1 VLKGADEGLGVERVV
16 SRDGARLARGGEGRV
31 GEELDEVF
39 DDEVLAL
46 EESAGW
52 VGVRVYG
59 CQCTEKVSR
68 VKVEARL
75 PRAVLDVFW
84 VRIDA
89 VSGLALLMAGKR
101 CRRDHCQQRSRH
113 GMVWWVVGGV

>member
-1 VLKGADEGLGVERVV
+1 MRGLGSNECCVATAPDLREAGKAESERSSMKSLTMKSLLWAGQWGVAV
-16 SRDGARLARGGEGRV
+16 S
-31 GEELDEVF
+31 
-39 DDEVLAL
+39 
-46 EESAGW
+46 
-52 VGVRVYG
+52 VRV

-89 VSGLALLMAGKR
+89 VSGLALLMAG
-101 CRRDHCQQRSRH
+101 RDVGGITASSGHVMAWS
-113 GMVWWVVGGV
+113 GGWWVVYSV

>member
-1 VLKGADEGLGVERVV
+1 VFKGADEGLGVERVMCC
-16 SRDGARLARGGEGRV
+16 DGARLARGGEGRV

-52 VGVRVYG
+52 VGARVYG

-89 VSGLALLMAGKR
+89 VSGLALLMAG
-101 CRRDHCQQRSRH
+101 RDVGGITASSGHVMAWS
-113 GMVWWVVGGV
+113 GVVGGV

>member
-1 VLKGADEGLGVERVV
+1 LREAGKAESERSSMKSLTMKSLLWAGQWGVAV
-16 SRDGARLARGGEGRV
+16 S
-31 GEELDEVF
+31 
-39 DDEVLAL
+39 
-46 EESAGW
+46 
-52 VGVRVYG
+52 VRV